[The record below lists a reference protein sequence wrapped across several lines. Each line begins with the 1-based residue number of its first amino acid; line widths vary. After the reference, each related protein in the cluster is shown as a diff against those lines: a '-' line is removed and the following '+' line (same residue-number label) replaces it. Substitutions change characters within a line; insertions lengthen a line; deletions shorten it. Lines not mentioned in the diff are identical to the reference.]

1 MSAPPSAAPASP
13 GPTQPWP
20 AWADR
25 RGPIRPRLSVVVPT
39 YNEAES
45 LPILLDRLDLVL
57 AEVDYEVV
65 VVDDDSPDGTWHL
78 AEEAAQRSR
87 RVRVLRRIGRRGL
100 SSAVVEG
107 LALAQGEVLAVM
119 DADGQHDEAILPAML
134 DAVAEGGAD
143 ICIGSRAVEG
153 GSYGAFSPR
162 RRLVSWGGAQLARS
176 LVGADV
182 NDPMSGFFA
191 LSRPRWEATRAEVTG
206 RGFKILLE
214 LLARGERP
222 VVVEVGYHF
231 RLRTAGVT
239 KLSGSV
245 VTAYLASV
253 AELVAGRLADSRF
266 VIYGLIA
273 LLGTTIR
280 ASVLAPAL
288 GSTGGAP
295 LGSGTGLPLSAA
307 LAAEV
312 AVVVEYL
319 AHDRATFAHR
329 GHRRWR
335 HLGPVVRFHLVT
347 AQAMAAVAGADRLIG
362 QLLLPA
368 GGAQASMGRLL
379 AALGLNTSAL
389 VATVIASFLL
399 NTRLTWPPRRP
410 RPRPSAHYRVAG
422 GGPDQS
428 RLSRTSV
435 TSPSIS
441 ATARR

>member
-1 MSAPPSAAPASP
+1 MTASSSAAPAPS
-13 GPTQPWP
+13 GAQPWP

-25 RGPIRPRLSVVVPT
+25 RGPLRPQLSVVVPT

-45 LPILLDRLDLVL
+45 LPVLLDRLDLAL

-65 VVDDDSPDGTWHL
+65 VVDDDSPDGTWRL

-87 RVRVLRRIGRRGL
+87 RIRVLRRIGRRGL

-107 LALAQGEVLAVM
+107 LGMAQGDVLAVM

-134 DAVAEGGAD
+134 DAVADGAD
-143 ICIGSRAVEG
+143 VCIGSRAVEG
-153 GSYGAFSPR
+153 GSYGEFSPR
-162 RRLVSWGGAQLARS
+162 RRLVSWGGAQLARA

-182 NDPMSGFFA
+182 SDPMSGFFA
-191 LSRPRWEATRAEVTG
+191 LSRARWEATRAEVTG

-222 VVVEVGYHF
+222 VVAEIGYHF
-231 RLRTAGVT
+231 RLRTAGAT

-245 VTAYLASV
+245 ITAYLASV
-253 AELVAGRLADSRF
+253 AELLADRLATSRF

-273 LLGTTIR
+273 LLATTIR

-288 GSTGGAP
+288 GSTGGSPVSPGA
-295 LGSGTGLPLSAA
+295 GLPLTAL
-307 LAAEV
+307 LAAEM
-312 AVVVEYL
+312 AVLVEYL

-329 GHRRWR
+329 SHRRGR
-335 HLGPVVRFHLVT
+335 HLGALVRFHLIT
-347 AQAMAAVAGADRLIG
+347 MQAMAAVAGADRLIG
-362 QLLLPA
+362 QLVLPA
-368 GGAQASMGRLL
+368 GGPEPTLGRLL
-379 AALGLNTSAL
+379 AALALNTAGIT
-389 VATVIASFLL
+389 ATVAASFLL
-399 NTRLTWPPRRP
+399 NTTVTWPAGPARR
-410 RPRPSAHYRVAG
+410 RAAGLRTAQITRSNTSA
-422 GGPDQS
+422 
-428 RLSRTSV
+428 

>member
-1 MSAPPSAAPASP
+1 MTAFPSAAPASS
-13 GPTQPWP
+13 GAQPWP

-25 RGPIRPRLSVVVPT
+25 RGPLRPQLSVVVPT

-45 LPILLDRLDLVL
+45 LPILLDRLDLAL

-65 VVDDDSPDGTWHL
+65 VVDDDSPDGTWRL
-78 AEEAAQRSR
+78 AEEAAQRLR

-107 LALAQGEVLAVM
+107 LGLAQGDVLAVM
-119 DADGQHDEAILPAML
+119 DADGQHDETILPRML
-134 DAVAEGGAD
+134 DAVADGAD

-153 GSYGAFSPR
+153 GSYGAFSPW
-162 RRLVSWGGAQLARS
+162 RRLVSWGGAQLARA

-182 NDPMSGFFA
+182 SDPMSGFFA
-191 LSRPRWEATRAEVTG
+191 LSRARWEATRAEVTG

-222 VVVEVGYHF
+222 VVAEVGYHF
-231 RLRTAGVT
+231 RLRTAGAT

-253 AELVAGRLADSRF
+253 AELLADRLATSRF

-280 ASVLAPAL
+280 ASVLAPVL
-288 GSTGGAP
+288 GSTGGSPVNPGA
-295 LGSGTGLPLSAA
+295 GLPLSAL
-307 LAAEV
+307 LAAEM
-312 AVVVEYL
+312 AVLVEYL

-335 HLGPVVRFHLVT
+335 HLGPLVRFHVVT

-368 GGAQASMGRLL
+368 GGPEPTLGRLA
-379 AALGLNTSAL
+379 AALALNTAAIT
-389 VATVIASFLL
+389 ATVAASFLL
-399 NTRLTWPPRRP
+399 NTRVTWPNPRRYGATPTP
-410 RPRPSAHYRVAG
+410 RPA
-422 GGPDQS
+422 QS
-428 RLSRTSV
+428 RRSSTSV

>member
-1 MSAPPSAAPASP
+1 MTASPFAAPAPSA
-13 GPTQPWP
+13 TQPWP

-25 RGPIRPRLSVVVPT
+25 RGPLTPQLSVVVPT

-45 LPILLDRLDLVL
+45 LPVLLDRLDLAL
-57 AEVDYEVV
+57 AEIDYEVV

-78 AEEAAQRSR
+78 AEEAARRSR
-87 RVRVLRRIGRRGL
+87 RIRVLRRIGRRGL

-107 LALAQGEVLAVM
+107 LALAQGDVLAVM
-119 DADGQHDEAILPAML
+119 DADGQHDETILPRML
-134 DAVAEGGAD
+134 DAVADGAD
-143 ICIGSRAVEG
+143 VCIGSRAVAG
-153 GSYGAFSPR
+153 GSYGAFSPQ
-162 RRLVSWGGAQLARS
+162 RRLVSWGGAQLARA
-176 LVGADV
+176 LVGVDV
-182 NDPMSGFFA
+182 SDPMSGFFA

-214 LLARGERP
+214 LLARGDRP
-222 VVVEVGYHF
+222 VVAEIGYHF
-231 RLRTAGVT
+231 RLRTAGTT

-253 AELVAGRLADSRF
+253 AELVTSRLTASRF

-295 LGSGTGLPLSAA
+295 VDPGAGLPLAA
-307 LAAEV
+307 LLAAEM
-312 AVVVEYL
+312 AVIVEYL
-319 AHDRATFAHR
+319 AHDRATFPHR
-329 GHRRWR
+329 GHRGWR
-335 HLGPVVRFHLVT
+335 HLGPAVRFHLVT
-347 AQAMAAVAGADRLIG
+347 VQAMAAVAGADRLIG

-368 GGAQASMGRLL
+368 GGPPATLARLV
-379 AALGLNTSAL
+379 AALALNTAA
-389 VATVIASFLL
+389 VAGTVAASFVL
-399 NTRLTWPPRRP
+399 NTRVTWPYRPIRRARADREPAAGAGVDQARRRP
-410 RPRPSAHYRVAG
+410 M
-422 GGPDQS
+422 
-428 RLSRTSV
+428 TSV